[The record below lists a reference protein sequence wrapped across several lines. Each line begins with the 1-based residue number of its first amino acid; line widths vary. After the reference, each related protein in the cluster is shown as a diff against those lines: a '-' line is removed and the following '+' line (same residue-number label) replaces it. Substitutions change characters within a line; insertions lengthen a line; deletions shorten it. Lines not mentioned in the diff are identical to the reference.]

1 MLSQLQLYAGQTR
14 IPSNMDASNV
24 AAFIAS
30 VLGSIGLLIAGLR
43 YIIKLENL
51 PLISRLDKLESTL
64 EIALAER
71 IKSGTKKTRR

>member
-1 MLSQLQLYAGQTR
+1 MA
-14 IPSNMDASNV
+14 PSDI

-51 PLISRLDKLESTL
+51 PIVSRLDKMESQLELALSTKVS
-64 EIALAER
+64 R
-71 IKSGTKKTRR
+71 SGTGKKTR

>member
-1 MLSQLQLYAGQTR
+1 
-14 IPSNMDASNV
+14 MDANSI

-64 EIALAER
+64 EMALRER
-71 IKSGTKKTRR
+71 VASANKKTRR

>member
-1 MLSQLQLYAGQTR
+1 
-14 IPSNMDASNV
+14 MDANNI
-24 AAFIAS
+24 AAFVAS

-71 IKSGTKKTRR
+71 IKSGTKKARR

>member
-1 MLSQLQLYAGQTR
+1 MA
-14 IPSNMDASNV
+14 PSDI

-51 PLISRLDKLESTL
+51 PIVSRLDKMESQLEL
-64 EIALAER
+64 ALA
-71 IKSGTKKTRR
+71 KKIGARNGNKKAR

>member
-1 MLSQLQLYAGQTR
+1 MQPGD
-14 IPSNMDASNV
+14 I

-64 EIALAER
+64 EAALAER
-71 IKSGTKKTRR
+71 MTSATKKARR

>member
-1 MLSQLQLYAGQTR
+1 MQPGD
-14 IPSNMDASNV
+14 I

-64 EIALAER
+64 ESALRER
-71 IKSGTKKTRR
+71 VVSGNKKAHR

>member
-1 MLSQLQLYAGQTR
+1 MPTE
-14 IPSNMDASNV
+14 V

-64 EIALAER
+64 ETALRER
-71 IKSGTKKTRR
+71 VISASTKKTRR

>member
-1 MLSQLQLYAGQTR
+1 MA
-14 IPSNMDASNV
+14 ASDI

-51 PLISRLDKLESTL
+51 PIVSRLDKMESQLEL
-64 EIALAER
+64 ALQAKVSR
-71 IKSGTKKTRR
+71 NGSGKKTR

>member
-1 MLSQLQLYAGQTR
+1 MEPNA
-14 IPSNMDASNV
+14 I
-24 AAFIAS
+24 AAFVAS

-64 EIALAER
+64 ELVLREKVAKGGNSKA
-71 IKSGTKKTRR
+71 RR

>member
-1 MLSQLQLYAGQTR
+1 MA
-14 IPSNMDASNV
+14 PSDI

-51 PLISRLDKLESTL
+51 PIVSRLDKMESQLELALSTKVS
-64 EIALAER
+64 R
-71 IKSGTKKTRR
+71 SGTGKKAR